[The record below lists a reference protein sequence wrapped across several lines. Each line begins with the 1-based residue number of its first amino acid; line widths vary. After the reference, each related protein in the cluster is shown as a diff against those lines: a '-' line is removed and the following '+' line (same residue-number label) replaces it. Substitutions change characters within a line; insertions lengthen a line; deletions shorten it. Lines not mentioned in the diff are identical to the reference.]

1 MNRSVKTFAIR
12 CSAVEERPFPGR
24 VPRRFQADAAL
35 KAPLF
40 HVSLAFL
47 LQIKILGDFFA
58 VIAKLPRFRVMVG
71 IQKGEHYAVHMACL
85 GA

>member
-1 MNRSVKTFAIR
+1 MNRSSKTLAIR
-12 CSAVEERPFPGR
+12 YFAVEERPFQGR

-40 HVSLAFL
+40 RVLLAFL
-47 LQIKILGDFFA
+47 LQIKILDDFFA

-71 IQKGEHYAVHMACL
+71 I
-85 GA
+85 